1 MLDLIVSVLTRAIIA
16 GTPLLLATLGEI
28 VTERA
33 GIINLGMEGLMSS
46 GAVTAFIVT
55 FTTGSPWLGLL
66 AAILVGALLSS
77 IHGFVC
83 IGLRSNQV
91 VSGLA
96 LTMLGLGISGLWG
109 KPYIGRPLPNRMPY
123 LDIKGFSDIP
133 IFGQIFFNHDWYVY
147 LSVVLGIGLW
157 FLLKHTRMGITLR
170 SVGENPKAAEAQG
183 IVVNRVKYLAVLAG
197 GGLAGM
203 AGAYLSTAYSG
214 SWNEG
219 MTAGRGWIVIAL
231 TIFALWQPGGAFLGA
246 YLFGGIFVLQYMLQP
261 LGISPNLL
269 SMLPY
274 ASTLMVLLAY
284 GLSKSGKRR
293 MNAPATLGEPYVRG
307 ER

>member
-1 MLDLIVSVLTRAIIA
+1 MLDLIVSVLTRTIIA

-28 VTERA
+28 VSERG
-33 GIINLGMEGLMSS
+33 GIINLGIEGLMSA

-55 FTTGSPWLGLL
+55 FTTGNPWLGML
-66 AAILVGALLSS
+66 AAILVGILLSS
-77 IHGFVC
+77 IHGFVS
-83 IGLRSNQV
+83 IGLRANQV

-109 KPYIGRPLPNRMPY
+109 KPYIGRLLPKRMPR
-123 LDIKGFSDIP
+123 LDIPGISDMPVLGSIL
-133 IFGQIFFNHDWYVY
+133 FNHDWYVY
-147 LSVVLGIGLW
+147 LSIVVGVVIW

-170 SVGENPKAAEAQG
+170 SVGENPKAAESQG
-183 IVVNRVKYLAVLAG
+183 ISVNRVKYFAVMTG

-219 MTAGRGWIVIAL
+219 ITAGRGWIVIAL

-269 SMLPY
+269 AMLPY
-274 ASTLMVLLAY
+274 LSTLLVLFIY
-284 GLSKSGKRR
+284 GMSKSGQRR